1 MSHDSSE
8 PTSGTNLGFDA
19 PEDGVPRAVDLA
31 FAHVEKARPPK
42 ARRGRACVV
51 CTAAELPPGQRRIV
65 ETEAGSIGVFNLDGR
80 YYALANR
87 CPHAGAELCRGTLHA
102 THRLDR
108 PETFRPVLHGRVLRC
123 PWHGW
128 EFDLPT
134 GQGLH
139 ARNCRVRT
147 FPVAVNEA
155 GEVVLSL

>member
-1 MSHDSSE
+1 MPPDADHSL
-8 PTSGTNLGFDA
+8 GTNLGFDA
-19 PEDGVPRAVDLA
+19 PDDGVPRAADLA
-31 FAHVEKARPPK
+31 FAHVEQARPPK
-42 ARRGRACVV
+42 ARRGSQVVV
-51 CTAAELPPGQRRIV
+51 CRQDALPPGSRRIV

-80 YYALANR
+80 LYALLNR

-102 THRLDR
+102 THKPGR
-108 PETFRPVLHGRVLRC
+108 PETFQTTLHGRVLRC

-147 FPVAVNEA
+147 FPVSVNDA
-155 GEVVLSL
+155 GEIVVIL